1 MSEEYGYFPDI
12 IDWIV
17 VKSLKTS
24 IANQLKRQSSI
35 ETGVGQ
41 CINITFYKWCFLF
54 LGSDSESLLQSWF
67 VYYQGENMPSA
78 WSTYFFNIMV
88 RSEQHT
94 ISVISQCAVTCAA
107 VVVASN
113 IDDVEKKQMSM
124 LRLKAVLVVSE
135 VIQIKLYRGIV
146 KYGSLGWLFFIR

>member
-1 MSEEYGYFPDI
+1 MLLAWTVHIFFLILWLQVNNILY
-12 IDWIV
+12 
-17 VKSLKTS
+17 L
-24 IANQLKRQSSI
+24 SS
-35 ETGVGQ
+35 V
-41 CINITFYKWCFLF
+41 
-54 LGSDSESLLQSWF
+54 
-67 VYYQGENMPSA
+67 
-78 WSTYFFNIMV
+78 
-88 RSEQHT
+88 
-94 ISVISQCAVTCAA
+94 SVLRPA